1 MFEDEGKDEHD
12 AEEDEGGEREDAS
25 SSSPIKAKFPFPS
38 IASTATRAS
47 IVVVAA
53 AAAAAD
59 AATDPSGVND
69 VAIFDELP
77 LAPFS
82 LGTKESLFAPVDVFR
97 VGGGG
102 GAELAVVYVI
112 PGTPVSII
120 PKEDNCPVWFWY
132 A

>member
-38 IASTATRAS
+38 IASMATRAS

-59 AATDPSGVND
+59 AATDPSGVTD
-69 VAIFDELP
+69 VAIFDSRS
-77 LAPFS
+77 PFS
-82 LGTKESLFAPVDVFR
+82 RHEKFVIRARGCVQ
-97 VGGGG
+97 VGGSGG
-102 GAELAVVYVI
+102 RISCRVCRSWN
-112 PGTPVSII
+112 TVSII
-120 PKEDNCPVWFWY
+120 PRSNCPVWFWY